1 TLGQDCEHILRVAS
15 RKAVHEKLTIAISA
29 KARVLITA
37 STSMAGNRAAAQP
50 AIAVAGAA
58 QGAQGCRVAVPI
70 RIVRRPKSPHWI
82 MRGTLRG
89 IRLEESTGT
98 DDKRAAE
105 EIRAKR
111 EAEIL
116 AESVYGRR
124 VTATFASAALS
135 YLENGGSKRFLE
147 PVIKHFGTTP

>member
-1 TLGQDCEHILRVAS
+1 MSAPRRCDSARDRIAVCRAPSPLADNPTPGFGAALAVLSEATLGQDCEHILRVAS

-98 DDKRAAE
+98 DD
-105 EIRAKR
+105 
-111 EAEIL
+111 
-116 AESVYGRR
+116 
-124 VTATFASAALS
+124 
-135 YLENGGSKRFLE
+135 
-147 PVIKHFGTTP
+147 